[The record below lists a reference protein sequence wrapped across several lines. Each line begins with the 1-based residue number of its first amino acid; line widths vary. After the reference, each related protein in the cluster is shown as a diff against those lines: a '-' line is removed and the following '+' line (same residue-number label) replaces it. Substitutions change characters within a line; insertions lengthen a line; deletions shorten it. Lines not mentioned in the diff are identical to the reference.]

1 MMQSIHTIPLEPMGE
16 DGMIHSELDF
26 QEVHSTF
33 RPKVLRYLIRLV
45 GAHEAEDLTQEV
57 FVKVSQALSGFRHES
72 DLATWIFRI
81 ATNTIFDRMRSRA
94 FHDSVREQF
103 ANEVV
108 AEEMAHPVE
117 RQLIR
122 KEMNACIRGFIEN
135 LPTDYRS
142 VVVLSDLE
150 ELTNQE
156 IAEVLRISLATVKI
170 RLHRARARLKK
181 EFDTQCSFYRD
192 ERNELACDPKTDG
205 VSFLN

>member
-1 MMQSIHTIPLEPMGE
+1 
-16 DGMIHSELDF
+16 MIHSELDF

-81 ATNTIFDRMRSRA
+81 ATNTAFDRMRSRA
-94 FHDSVREQF
+94 FQDTIRQQF
-103 ANEVV
+103 SNEVV
-108 AEEMAHPVE
+108 AEKMAHPVE
-117 RQLIR
+117 QQLIR
-122 KEMNACIRGFIEN
+122 KELNECIRGFIED

-142 VVVLSDLE
+142 VVVLSELE
-150 ELTNQE
+150 EVPNQQ
-156 IAEVLRISLATVKI
+156 IAEMLGISLATVKI
-170 RLHRARARLKK
+170 RLHRAKARLKK
-181 EFDTQCSFYRD
+181 EFATRCNFYRD
-192 ERNELACDPKTDG
+192 EGNRLACDPKTDG